1 MSRRVVLRSLSVLAV
16 ISLAGCALNFFDER
30 EAWRDQTERACFQQ
44 KLVVP
49 SYYQTPAREIDG
61 RGACGIEQ
69 PLRVNAFESG
79 VVSVGGADVVLGC
92 MMTYTMEKW
101 IRNAV
106 QPAAQQRFGMPVTEI
121 LTMGT
126 YACRSRNNRHGDKLS
141 EHAFA
146 NAFDVAGFRLADGRT
161 IRVKSD
167 WRGGDPVTQA
177 FLRQTLISA
186 CDYFTTVLGPG
197 SNRLHEDHIH
207 IDLAHHNA
215 AGTSR
220 YCRPQLD
227 MPPPTMDPNAPMVSL
242 PPEQTAP
249 ASMEQRSFT
258 YRWDDNLGKP
268 DALAASPDAVLT
280 APPAEPPASTGSI
293 RLPPASIPLS
303 YVQ

>member
-1 MSRRVVLRSLSVLAV
+1 MSRRVVLRTLSVLAL

-30 EAWRDQTERACFQQ
+30 EAWRDQTERACFRQ

-49 SYYQTPAREIDG
+49 SYFQTPAREIDG
-61 RGACGIEQ
+61 KGSCGIEK

-79 VVSVGGADVVLGC
+79 VVSVGGSEVVLGC
-92 MMTYTMEKW
+92 MMTYSMEKW
-101 IRNAV
+101 LRNAV

-167 WRGGDPVTQA
+167 WRGGDPPTQA
-177 FLRQTLISA
+177 FLRQTLITA

-207 IDLAHHNA
+207 IDLAHHNS
-215 AGTSR
+215 AGTAR
-220 YCRPQLD
+220 YCRPKID
-227 MPPPTMDPNAPMVSL
+227 MPGPTLDPNTPMVGL
-242 PPEQTAP
+242 PPEQSAP
-249 ASMEQRSFT
+249 ASMNERAFT
-258 YRWDDNLGKP
+258 YRWDDNLGTP
-268 DALAASPDAVLT
+268 DATVARPDAVL
-280 APPAEPPASTGSI
+280 ASPAIEPPASTGSI
-293 RLPPASIPLS
+293 RLPPASVPLS
-303 YVQ
+303 YAQ